1 MITFSKLGK
10 KGNLGNHLFHIAST
24 AGLAKK
30 NNQEYSLPEW
40 DYEQYFSFDFPKN
53 PEDLDFKYI
62 KEKHYHYYEW
72 DLENGNFDIEGW
84 IQSEKYFDIPLTKEL
99 FHFKPELTD
108 RLKKNYHFLFDKK
121 NVLITVRRGD
131 LVAHPSYFQIS
142 YKFYFLALIKYFPDW
157 KERNIIFTSDDIP
170 YCKYHFGHLPNS
182 FFLQNLSPIEQLAL
196 GSQCD
201 DFIISNSTFS
211 WWLAWLGEKST
222 TKIIRPFKKFR
233 GKKCILSNEKD
244 FFPERWI
251 IFDHR
256 SQRID
261 FKYFKLI
268 LKGEA
273 YLFGKFIYNKLRGMK
288 YRIIRLPQRLKRAP
302 INN

>member
-30 NNQEYSLPEW
+30 HRQEYGFPEW
-40 DYEQYFSFDFPKN
+40 EYEKYFTFNFPKK
-53 PEDLDFKYI
+53 PENLDFQYI
-62 KEKHYHYYEW
+62 KEKYYHFYEW
-72 DLENGNFDIEGW
+72 DLKNGNFDIEGW

-99 FHFKPELTD
+99 FQFKPELTD
-108 RLKKNYHFLFDKK
+108 RLKNDYHYLFDKK
-121 NVLITVRRGD
+121 NILITVRRGD
-131 LVAHPSYFQIS
+131 LIAHPFYFQIS
-142 YKFYFLALIKYFPDW
+142 YKFYFLALIKYFSDW
-157 KERNIIFTSDDIP
+157 KERNLIFTSDDIS

-182 FFLQNLSPIEQLAL
+182 FFLENITPIEQLAL

-211 WWLAWLGEKST
+211 WWVAWLGEKPK

-233 GKKCILSNEKD
+233 GKKGMIDNEKD

-251 IFDHR
+251 VFDHR
-256 SQRID
+256 TQRVPIR
-261 FKYFKLI
+261 YWKLI
-268 LKGEA
+268 LKSETF
-273 YLFGKFIYNKLRGMK
+273 LFKKFIYNKMRGIK
-288 YRIIRLPQRLKRAP
+288 YRIIKHPKYLKGAAE
-302 INN
+302 